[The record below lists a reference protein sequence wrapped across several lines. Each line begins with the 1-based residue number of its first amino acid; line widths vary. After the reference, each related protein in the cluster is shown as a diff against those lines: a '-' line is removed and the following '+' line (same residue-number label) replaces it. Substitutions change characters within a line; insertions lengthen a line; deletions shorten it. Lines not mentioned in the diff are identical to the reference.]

1 MTLAEVA
8 QELATNLNAEVV
20 PGDDP
25 FQVKVQGKGYH
36 FVVATFF
43 GGWQSTL
50 YLPDQQPTIF
60 YGETAA
66 MIEARMRAKLTG
78 KDHQF

>member
-8 QELATNLNAEVV
+8 EGLATRMNAEVV

-25 FQVKVQGKGYH
+25 FQIKVQGKGYH

-50 YLPDQQPTIF
+50 YLPDQEPTAF
-60 YGETAA
+60 YAETAE